1 MSWQFDKPL
10 KKIIN
15 GNSYNVA
22 ICTSSNDFSATSYYK
37 SIISSTIYYSPLS
50 SSSSNPYTTAYRKV
64 INSTAYYP
72 HLNKCWVKVTYTR
85 NSSNPTSGLTVYTWT
100 ITKIEFEMPLPV
112 ATSGSLIIDA
122 NTKTKSGTVKTI
134 TQYNNSTASFSL
146 SATYGGVTV
155 SGSVSLTSSGTA
167 TLYLL

>member
-1 MSWQFDKPL
+1 MA
-10 KKIIN
+10 
-15 GNSYNVA
+15 V
-22 ICTSSNDFSATSYYK
+22 CTSASDFSATSYYK
-37 SIISSTIYYSPLS
+37 PIINSTIYFSPLS

-85 NSSNPTSGLTVYTWT
+85 NSTNPTSGITVYTWT

-112 ATSGSLIIDA
+112 ATGGSVSIAA
-122 NTKTKSGTVKTI
+122 NTKTKTGTIKTI
-134 TQYNNSTASFSL
+134 TQTNNSTASFSL
-146 SATYGGVTV
+146 YATYSGVTV

-167 TLYLL
+167 TLYLS